1 MLFSETVV
9 PQRFPKKHFC
19 HIEPFSARNLGF
31 LAEFL
36 YFKNFFAVLIF
47 GVSAL
52 TTYLTTD
59 RKISGQRIHPVVCAP
74 LCGRNGVDTVRTL
87 SCGPYTVDLF
97 TVADSQTVVYA
108 VMDREEAQ
116 AVWPLL
122 KEPKPALAAV
132 SGVDWNRELSPW
144 PAPGVF
150 RGGGDFGG
158 EGPAFLDILI
168 RQIIPL
174 AEAQL
179 GFAPVSRAVAGY
191 SLAGLF
197 ALWSVFQTDV
207 FDRAV
212 SASGSLWFDGFM
224 DYMSASAPPSGLRQ
238 VYLSLG
244 DKEKNA
250 RNQRMAAVE
259 DCTCRAAELLREWN
273 IPVMFEMNPGGHFQD
288 IPGRIARGIDQLME
302 STH

>member
-1 MLFSETVV
+1 M
-9 PQRFPKKHFC
+9 
-19 HIEPFSARNLGF
+19 
-31 LAEFL
+31 
-36 YFKNFFAVLIF
+36 
-47 GVSAL
+47 
-52 TTYLTTD
+52 
-59 RKISGQRIHPVVCAP
+59 
-74 LCGRNGVDTVRTL
+74 RTL

-97 TVADSQTVVYA
+97 AAANSQTVVYA
-108 VMDREEAQ
+108 VMDQAEAQ
-116 AVWPLL
+116 AVWSML
-122 KEPKPALAAV
+122 KEPRPALAAI

-158 EGPAFLDILI
+158 EGPAFLDMLTG
-168 RQIIPL
+168 QIVPPV
-174 AEAQL
+174 EAQL

-207 FDRAV
+207 FDRVASV
-212 SASGSLWFDGFM
+212 SGSLWFDGFM
-224 DYMSASAPPSGLRQ
+224 DYMRSSAPPNSLRQ
-238 VYLSLG
+238 IYLSLG
-244 DKEKNA
+244 DREKNT

-259 DCTCRAAELLREWN
+259 DCTRRAEELLRGWN

-302 STH
+302 FTH